1 MCRGIAGG
9 GDFALM
15 IVDFRDRWLESFFFD
30 DKGSRHFPA
39 DLVDR
44 LFRRLQMLDD
54 ATSTLDLL
62 VPPSNN
68 FEQLRGKL
76 DDLSSIRVNKQ
87 WRLIFRWNGARGE
100 ASGVYLDDHS
110 YR

>member
-1 MCRGIAGG
+1 
-9 GDFALM
+9 M
-15 IVDFRDRWLESFFFD
+15 IVDFRDRWLEQFFVED
-30 DKGSRHFPA
+30 ARSKHVPV

-54 ATSTLDLL
+54 ATSTADLL

-68 FEQLRGKL
+68 FEMLRGKL
-76 DDLSSIRVNKQ
+76 DGSSSIRVNKR
-87 WRLIFRWNGARGE
+87 WRLIFRWDGSKGE